1 MTRVIEIDL
10 DKKCAE
16 CGRSGA
22 TPSGICLNC
31 VGKAM
36 ADKPMKSAQG
46 KAVQARIK
54 RGLSRGMKSG
64 EGKTEE

>member
-1 MTRVIEIDL
+1 MMTRVIEIDL

-16 CGRSGA
+16 CGHSGA

-36 ADKPMKSAQG
+36 AEKSMKSAAG
-46 KAVQARIK
+46 KALQAKFK
-54 RGLSRGMKSG
+54 RRLLP
-64 EGKTEE
+64 

>member
-1 MTRVIEIDL
+1 MTSIIEIDF

-16 CGRSGA
+16 CGKSGA
-22 TPSGICLNC
+22 TPSGICLDC

-46 KAVQARIK
+46 KAVQVRIK
-54 RGLSRGMKSG
+54 RELLR
-64 EGKTEE
+64 